1 MLEVRFFKAAGWLLK
16 KAEDTWNGMIAKET
30 KSFLTKR
37 KDKEDGFVKPPLT
50 PFSTS
55 SQIAGT
61 SSQLWRKL
69 KQTQD
74 NGTVSTRYEVAYF
87 LDQNDVSKCLFS

>member
-1 MLEVRFFKAAGWLLK
+1 
-16 KAEDTWNGMIAKET
+16 MIAKET

-61 SSQLWRKL
+61 SSQL
-69 KQTQD
+69 
-74 NGTVSTRYEVAYF
+74 
-87 LDQNDVSKCLFS
+87 